1 MVEAPPASHVRVL
14 AAVAAGAAVIAAA
27 TAPVANKGAIS
38 LAIMVFSVFRDV
50 LVAQVFC

>member
-1 MVEAPPASHVRVL
+1 MYALL
-14 AAVAAGAAVIAAA
+14 AAVAAGAVIAAA

-38 LAIMVFSVFRDV
+38 LAIMVFSVFRNV